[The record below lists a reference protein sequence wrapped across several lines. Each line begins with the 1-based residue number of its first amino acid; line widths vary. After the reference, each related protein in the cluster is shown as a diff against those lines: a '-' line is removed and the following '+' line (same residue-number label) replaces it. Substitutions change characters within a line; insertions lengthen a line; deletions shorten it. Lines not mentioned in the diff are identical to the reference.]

1 MLGLQQFRSGFGPDA
16 VQDGALPRHHVGELD
31 CPSPWLRAWV
41 EFQVDA
47 RINQALRDLAEGEL
61 AAALTPSVSSGRG
74 ASHDAADSREMQRV
88 AEAHAS
94 LLEVVMGLVG
104 EVDRLSAAAKSPIVR
119 LKGDTPVARLEASI
133 EELHVQCMDEAA
145 RSEAVIQE
153 NRHLRSEF
161 KLLEEHLHCLQ
172 KAYQK
177 DTAPLRPALER
188 LELRLSQWQAEVA
201 TRMEG
206 QFRSSASA
214 VMEAARFD
222 RLEQELANAT
232 DSRRHL
238 GADLKRLEKELTS
251 TADAW
256 AEHEGRICRLESDI
270 TASAEAHNRHEE
282 CFDRLSSELT
292 SSAALQ
298 KRLDVLER
306 HHSRSLDLHSNHES
320 RFGRFS
326 EELAVVSE
334 GHSRVARLE
343 RELSLSAEAH
353 GRHEG
358 RFERLMGDVEALGDV
373 HSCMDKTQS
382 ELTKLLE
389 GHQNL
394 HKEVSLH
401 SEAHR
406 RHEDHL
412 EELKGKSMDL
422 HSNHESRFG
431 RFSEELAVVSE
442 GHSRVARLERELSL
456 SAEAHGRHEGRF
468 ERLMGDVEAL
478 GDVHSC
484 MDKTQSEL
492 TKLLEG
498 HQNLHKEVSLHSEAH
513 RRHEDHLEELKGKSM
528 DLHSNHESRFGRF
541 SEELAVVSEGHS
553 RVACL
558 ERELSLSAEAH
569 GRHEG
574 RFERLMGD
582 VEALG
587 DVHSCLDKT
596 QSELTKLLEGHQN
609 LHKEVSLHSEVHRRH
624 EDHLEELKGRHTS
637 SLEHLGG
644 AGDRIARLEQEI
656 GAISKAHSRQQSQ
669 FEKSHADRLENVEK
683 ELATVMADRLHQ
695 MDAHSSFEDRLK
707 RLSSDVGSWS
717 ERHRSRLEQL
727 ERTLPGLEQAH
738 GSHNLRFEQLEEQL
752 ASPALHS
759 NLERQIKDLRGEISA
774 MDVER
779 RLRRSLQD
787 VDHRLEEG
795 QKGMHSELESWQ
807 SGIEQDLSALQRRS
821 AAELRV
827 EVRTAIRNEA
837 AAVAA
842 LDEQLWLTDQRLG
855 QRIDDLEQAFANPV
869 VPASSPPRE
878 RKVVCKPTTPLRVL
892 PARRQPGRAT
902 DSAASVLAARAAE
915 GVSDTSDVDPLPS
928 SLAVGMASFAA
939 EAMTK
944 NIDLRR
950 RSGGRNDGSNG
961 DKPQAFVSASNAA
974 LRRSEFAYTGSGL
987 GRRSGGSS
995 AFEEPDANEP
1005 HAADRETAGSARAD
1019 LASGSSHRGFNS
1031 TPRRRQIASPPS
1043 EKFLRASV
1051 GSRSPETRL
1060 SVASS
1065 AAEALA
1071 RGRAESDA
1079 DNIGLRPEARAARS
1093 GSREEGRATAGGSG
1107 VGVAGSLLPAAR
1119 ALALGEDF

>member
-326 EELAVVSE
+326 EELAVVSD

-401 SEAHR
+401 SEA
-406 RHEDHL
+406 
-412 EELKGKSMDL
+412 
-422 HSNHESRFG
+422 
-431 RFSEELAVVSE
+431 
-442 GHSRVARLERELSL
+442 
-456 SAEAHGRHEGRF
+456 
-468 ERLMGDVEAL
+468 
-478 GDVHSC
+478 
-484 MDKTQSEL
+484 
-492 TKLLEG
+492 
-498 HQNLHKEVSLHSEAH
+498 
-513 RRHEDHLEELKGKSM
+513 
-528 DLHSNHESRFGRF
+528 
-541 SEELAVVSEGHS
+541 
-553 RVACL
+553 
-558 ERELSLSAEAH
+558 
-569 GRHEG
+569 
-574 RFERLMGD
+574 
-582 VEALG
+582 
-587 DVHSCLDKT
+587 
-596 QSELTKLLEGHQN
+596 
-609 LHKEVSLHSEVHRRH
+609 HRRH

-1071 RGRAESDA
+1071 RGRAAYSGTFKDGVMCECLLLLHVCGPGFV
-1079 DNIGLRPEARAARS
+1079 IYLRL
-1093 GSREEGRATAGGSG
+1093 
-1107 VGVAGSLLPAAR
+1107 VK
-1119 ALALGEDF
+1119 

>member
-188 LELRLSQWQAEVA
+188 LELRLNQWQAEVA

-238 GADLKRLEKELTS
+238 EADLKRLEKELTS

-401 SEAHR
+401 SEA
-406 RHEDHL
+406 
-412 EELKGKSMDL
+412 
-422 HSNHESRFG
+422 
-431 RFSEELAVVSE
+431 
-442 GHSRVARLERELSL
+442 
-456 SAEAHGRHEGRF
+456 
-468 ERLMGDVEAL
+468 
-478 GDVHSC
+478 
-484 MDKTQSEL
+484 
-492 TKLLEG
+492 
-498 HQNLHKEVSLHSEAH
+498 
-513 RRHEDHLEELKGKSM
+513 
-528 DLHSNHESRFGRF
+528 
-541 SEELAVVSEGHS
+541 
-553 RVACL
+553 
-558 ERELSLSAEAH
+558 
-569 GRHEG
+569 
-574 RFERLMGD
+574 
-582 VEALG
+582 
-587 DVHSCLDKT
+587 
-596 QSELTKLLEGHQN
+596 
-609 LHKEVSLHSEVHRRH
+609 HRRH

-1019 LASGSSHRGFNS
+1019 FASGSSHRGFNS

>member
-188 LELRLSQWQAEVA
+188 LELRLNQWQAEVA

-238 GADLKRLEKELTS
+238 EADLKRLEKELTS

-412 EELKGKSMDL
+412 EELKRKSMDL

-513 RRHEDHLEELKGKSM
+513 RR
-528 DLHSNHESRFGRF
+528 N
-541 SEELAVVSEGHS
+541 
-553 RVACL
+553 
-558 ERELSLSAEAH
+558 
-569 GRHEG
+569 
-574 RFERLMGD
+574 
-582 VEALG
+582 
-587 DVHSCLDKT
+587 
-596 QSELTKLLEGHQN
+596 
-609 LHKEVSLHSEVHRRH
+609 

-759 NLERQIKDLRGEISA
+759 SLERQIKDLRGEISA

-878 RKVVCKPTTPLRVL
+878 RKTQVVCKPTTPLRVL

-950 RSGGRNDGSNG
+950 RSGGRNDGSDG
-961 DKPQAFVSASNAA
+961 
-974 LRRSEFAYTGSGL
+974 
-987 GRRSGGSS
+987 
-995 AFEEPDANEP
+995 
-1005 HAADRETAGSARAD
+1005 
-1019 LASGSSHRGFNS
+1019 
-1031 TPRRRQIASPPS
+1031 
-1043 EKFLRASV
+1043 
-1051 GSRSPETRL
+1051 
-1060 SVASS
+1060 
-1065 AAEALA
+1065 
-1071 RGRAESDA
+1071 
-1079 DNIGLRPEARAARS
+1079 
-1093 GSREEGRATAGGSG
+1093 
-1107 VGVAGSLLPAAR
+1107 
-1119 ALALGEDF
+1119 

>member
-412 EELKGKSMDL
+412 EELKG
-422 HSNHESRFG
+422 
-431 RFSEELAVVSE
+431 
-442 GHSRVARLERELSL
+442 
-456 SAEAHGRHEGRF
+456 
-468 ERLMGDVEAL
+468 
-478 GDVHSC
+478 
-484 MDKTQSEL
+484 
-492 TKLLEG
+492 
-498 HQNLHKEVSLHSEAH
+498 
-513 RRHEDHLEELKGKSM
+513 
-528 DLHSNHESRFGRF
+528 
-541 SEELAVVSEGHS
+541 
-553 RVACL
+553 
-558 ERELSLSAEAH
+558 
-569 GRHEG
+569 
-574 RFERLMGD
+574 
-582 VEALG
+582 
-587 DVHSCLDKT
+587 
-596 QSELTKLLEGHQN
+596 
-609 LHKEVSLHSEVHRRH
+609 
-624 EDHLEELKGRHTS
+624 RHTS

-759 NLERQIKDLRGEISA
+759 SLERQIKDLRGEISA